1 MKTSDEASTI
11 RLQRRAEEDRLGADI
26 LEECCVQL
34 MLRFRFLDLALWR
47 MALSPMRINSRY
59 PLATDGG
66 RVYYD
71 PMRVIGRFQ
80 DSFEETVRDYLH
92 MVMHCIFRHPFNEE
106 RGNAEAWNLTCD
118 IVVENAAMDLCGS
131 RFSSP
136 DDKARREALA
146 EIRLLAGSLLPGKV
160 YPVVKGLVQ
169 TPDGQN
175 FHGMGR
181 STLNEWRALFERDD
195 HGSWPVNNEGGGTF
209 HDPGSDEEVSEDNDQ
224 PDLQSDS
231 VQAAGF
237 DDEPSRAGGEDEGAS
252 ADDGSGAS
260 DLPENADPDDPD
272 DSDGNPSDDPE
283 DARPEERK
291 SFGDAGRNSE
301 GDRDFDREED
311 LERDEREW
319 EEVAKQI
326 EMSLETFAREWG
338 EEAGSLLANL
348 AFANRKRYD
357 YDDFLRRFMAVS
369 ERMRIN
375 MDEFDYVYYTFG
387 METYGNMPLIEPLE
401 YKETEVIRDFV
412 IALDT
417 SESVRG
423 DLVRSFVEHTFS
435 MLKSSEDDL
444 REVDVHVIQCD
455 SRVQSDLRIR
465 DAADVDRMMEGF
477 QVRGFGGTD
486 FRPVFDY
493 VEMLRRR
500 GELADLK
507 GLIYFTDGL
516 GQFPEKAPGYD
527 VAFVF
532 VEDEGRDGAPVPPW
546 AMKLVL
552 TSDEVERTTRGASA
566 RVSAK
571 GPARGEEGIRRANAS
586 EEGER

>member
-1 MKTSDEASTI
+1 MKTSDEAATI
-11 RLQRRAEEDRLGADI
+11 KLRRRAEEDRLAADI
-26 LEECCVQL
+26 IEECRVQL
-34 MLRFRFLDLALWR
+34 MLRFRFLDFALWR
-47 MALSPMRINSRY
+47 MELSPMRVDSRY

-66 RVYYD
+66 KVYYD
-71 PMRVIGRFQ
+71 PLRVIGRFQ

-92 MVMHCIFRHPFNEE
+92 LVMHCIFRHPFNEE
-106 RGNAEAWNLTCD
+106 RGNAEAWSLTCD
-118 IVVENAAMDLCGS
+118 IVVENAVMDLCGS
-131 RFSSP
+131 RFASAE
-136 DDKARREALA
+136 DKARRQALA
-146 EIRLLAGSLLPGKV
+146 EIRLIAGNLLPAKV
-160 YPVVKGLVQ
+160 YQVVKGLVQ

-195 HGSWPVNNEGGGTF
+195 HGVWPVNNEGGGTF
-209 HDPGSDEEVSEDNDQ
+209 HDPDSDEEVSEDNDQ
-224 PDLQSDS
+224 PGFQSDS
-231 VQAAGF
+231 IQTNAF
-237 DDEPSRAGGEDEGAS
+237 DDGSSQAGGEEQGSSADAAEAEGAS
-252 ADDGSGAS
+252 EPDDAEDAENGADEPPSEDAEDSSDDGERADEQRES
-260 DLPENADPDDPD
+260 DPA
-272 DSDGNPSDDPE
+272 
-283 DARPEERK
+283 
-291 SFGDAGRNSE
+291 
-301 GDRDFDREED
+301 RDFDRQDETRQD
-311 LERDEREW
+311 ERDW
-319 EEVAKQI
+319 EEIAKQI

-348 AFANRKRYD
+348 AFANRRRYD

-387 METYGNMPLIEPLE
+387 LDTYGNMPLIEPLE
-401 YKETEVIRDFV
+401 YKETQVIRDFV
-412 IALDT
+412 IAVDT

-423 DLVRSFVEHTFS
+423 DLVKSFVEHTFA
-435 MLKSSEDDL
+435 MLKSSEDSL

-516 GQFPEKAPGYD
+516 GQFPEKTPGYD

-532 VEDEGRDGAPVPPW
+532 VEDEGRDTAPAPPW

-552 TSDEVERTTRGASA
+552 TSDEVEKTTRASA
-566 RVSAK
+566 AARAK
-571 GPARGEEGIRRANAS
+571 SGMQSANAGK
-586 EEGER
+586 EGQR